1 MSKLTDKACIH
12 TINPFGFNQ
21 MKEKH
26 RLSKPKKHLKRM
38 KKNIWSFLAEVLRL
52 AAALLAGYGGAQL

>member
-1 MSKLTDKACIH
+1 
-12 TINPFGFNQ
+12 